1 MRDQIAKVINNFALL
16 GIKET
21 NDYLIYIILTN
32 QSTLTRN
39 ENVNSELKED
49 TFNKFTFAFC
59 HLLEGM
65 KSVRRRKQTMGGSG
79 NMWQLL

>member
-21 NDYLIYIILTN
+21 NHYLIYIILTN

-39 ENVNSELKED
+39 GNVNSELKEED
-49 TFNKFTFAFC
+49 IFKKFTFATC
-59 HLLEGM
+59 
-65 KSVRRRKQTMGGSG
+65 
-79 NMWQLL
+79 